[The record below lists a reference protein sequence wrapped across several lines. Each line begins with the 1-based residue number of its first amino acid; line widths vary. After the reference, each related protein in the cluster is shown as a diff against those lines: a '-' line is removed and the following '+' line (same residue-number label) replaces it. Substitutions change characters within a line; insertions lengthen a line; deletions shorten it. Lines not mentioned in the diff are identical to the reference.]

1 MGKAQA
7 LRSALTGTGDS
18 LLAAVLAPACA
29 CCRKPLDAPLTGPV
43 CNRCWQDAQL
53 ADGKYEGALRDIIH
67 AYKYEGRPSLT
78 KPLGALLK
86 ARSAESLHDAACV
99 VPVPQFLWR
108 RLARGFNPADSLAR
122 ELGVTVLHALWRV
135 RSTRPQT
142 GLSASERRR
151 NVRGA
156 FRLSPLLSQGNQ
168 TRFITNRI
176 VVLCDDVLTTGATS
190 NECADVLTQAGAGEV
205 RVVTLARA

>member
-7 LRSALTGTGDS
+7 LRFALTQTGDS

-29 CCRKPLDAPLTGPV
+29 CCRQTLDAPLAGPV
-43 CNRCWQDAQL
+43 CDRCWQDARL
-53 ADGKYEGALRDIIH
+53 ADGKYDGTLREIIH
-67 AYKYEGRPSLT
+67 AYKYEGRRSLT
-78 KPLGALLK
+78 KPLGALLRE
-86 ARSAESLHDAACV
+86 RSAASLLGAACV

-108 RLARGFNPADSLAR
+108 RLTRGFNPANSLAR
-122 ELGVTVLHALWRV
+122 QLGVTVLHALWRV

-156 FRLSPLLSQGNQ
+156 FRLSPFLLQDSQ
-168 TRFITNRI
+168 TRLITNRI

-190 NECADVLTQAGAGEV
+190 NECAEVLTQAGAGEV